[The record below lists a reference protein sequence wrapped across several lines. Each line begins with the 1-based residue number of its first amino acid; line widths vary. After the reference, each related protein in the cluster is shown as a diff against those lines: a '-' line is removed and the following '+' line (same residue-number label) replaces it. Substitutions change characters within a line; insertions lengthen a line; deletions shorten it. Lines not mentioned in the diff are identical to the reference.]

1 MILDSFYRKLNTV
14 SNSIA
19 LSCFFFVCGLC
30 VT

>member
-1 MILDSFYRKLNTV
+1 MILGSFYRKLNTV

-19 LSCFFFVCGLC
+19 LSCVFVCGLC